1 MPRVIFKCPYRKS
14 GDAAHKAN
22 LVSYMATR
30 NGVQKISIRN
40 KNLPVTKKQEQFI
53 TQLITEFPDSK
64 NLFEY
69 EDYLENKTLENASEF
84 ITIAL
89 EHNLDM
95 VAKKENYVDYIANR
109 PRVEKLSVHGLFNG
123 GDESIVLSKV
133 AKEVSEHSGN
143 VWTPIIS
150 LRREDAVS
158 TGFDNAQ
165 RWKDYLSAYAPT
177 IAESMK
183 IPLED
188 FRWYA
193 AFHNESHHPHIH
205 MICYSQNPRHGF
217 LDKKGIAKIKS
228 GLVSGVFQQEMKEI
242 YALQTG
248 RRDALKA
255 ESKKAVEKLIAEVS
269 AGNIHSTKIET
280 LLMELAENLKCTKG
294 KRVYGYL
301 PPRIKLLVD
310 NITDELA
317 QEPAIANAYRLWQE
331 MRNEV
336 TASYKDTAEPMLPL
350 SQQKEFKSIKN
361 CIIHEADKLARGE
374 ISLTELDGADQ
385 TEPPDL
391 LQEEDITVD
400 IDEFIEPV
408 ENYETEATAAP
419 YVKWTDEYK
428 QAREFLFGTD
438 DIVPDFKQAFSLLQT
453 ESQNGNV
460 LAVFDLGRMYAAGL
474 GVEIDTEKA
483 QQYYAKALDGFE
495 LLEHRKPWKYLEYR
509 IGKMY
514 AGGLGTEH
522 KVNCSEGAREGG
534 LGRDYKVSA
543 EWFTKSANQKYKFA
557 EYSLGGQYLRGQG
570 MEHNYEKAFELY
582 LRSAKQ
588 GFPYADFEVAKM
600 FRDGVGTDKD
610 AEKSKLY
617 FEKAYMGFVGLEKQ
631 SHDDKLQ
638 YRLGWMLKNGIGT
651 AQDIPKA
658 KEYFQKSAKL
668 GNTFACYALA
678 IIILSEEAPAAE
690 EVKQAVKYLQT
701 SSDSGNPFAQ
711 YALAKL
717 CYEGKYI
724 GQDIAKAVELFT
736 LSAEQD
742 NEWAAYSLGKIYL
755 TEESCKDIRKA
766 VAWLTK
772 AVEKN
777 NQFAQYQLGKLYLAG
792 EQLPKNAE
800 KAVAY
805 FTASAEQGN
814 QYSQYILGKLYLM
827 GKTVPRDKETAVRW
841 FTLSAEQGNEYAQF
855 FLDNMDK
862 WKEPSVSFAVS
873 RLMHHMSR
881 IFENNQPPQKS
892 MTGLQIDSKR
902 MQKLREKKMAQG
914 HKQDDHEQQM
924 NY

>member
-1 MPRVIFKCPYRKS
+1 MPRVIFKCPYLKS
-14 GDAAHKAN
+14 GDAAHKEN

-40 KNLPVTKKQEQFI
+40 KNMPSTKKQEQFI
-53 TQLITEFPDSK
+53 TQLLQEFPDTK

-69 EDYLENKTLENASEF
+69 EDYLQNKTLENGAEF
-84 ITIAL
+84 ISIAL
-89 EHNLDM
+89 EHNLDV

-109 PRVEKLSVHGLFNG
+109 PRVEKLSAHGLFNG
-123 GDESIVLSKV
+123 GDAPIVLSKV
-133 AKEVSEHSGN
+133 AKEVAEHSGN

-150 LRREDAVS
+150 LRREDALS

-205 MICYSQNPRHGF
+205 MICYSENPRNGF

-228 GLVSGVFQQEMKEI
+228 GLVSGIFQQEMKEI
-242 YALQTG
+242 YALQTQQ
-248 RRDALKA
+248 RDALKA
-255 ESKKAVEKLIAEVS
+255 ESKKAVEKLIAEIS
-269 AGNIHSTKIET
+269 AGNIHSTKMET
-280 LLMELAENLKCTKG
+280 LLLELAENLKCTKG

-317 QEPAIANAYRLWQE
+317 QEPPIANAYRLWQE
-331 MRNEV
+331 MRNDV
-336 TASYKDTAEPMLPL
+336 MASYKDTAEPMLPL

-361 CIIHEADKLARGE
+361 HIIYEADKLARGE
-374 ISLTELDGADQ
+374 ISLTELDGIAQ
-385 TEPPDL
+385 AEPLDL
-391 LQEEDITVD
+391 LQ
-400 IDEFIEPV
+400 DENIYDDVGESSEPV
-408 ENYETEATAAP
+408 EDDESDATAAP

-438 DIVPDFKQAFSLLQT
+438 DVAPDFEQAFTLLQT

-460 LAVFDLGRMYAAGL
+460 LAVFDLGRMYADGL

-483 QQYYAKALDGFE
+483 QKYYAQALDGFE
-495 LLEHRKPWKYLEYR
+495 TLEHRKPWKYLEYR
-509 IGKMY
+509 IGKMHSQ
-514 AGGLGTEH
+514 GLGTEQ
-522 KVNCSEGAREGG
+522 
-534 LGRDYKVSA
+534 DYEVSA
-543 EWFTKSANQKYKFA
+543 EWFAKSASQKYKFA
-557 EYSLGGQYLRGQG
+557 EYSLGGQYMRGQG
-570 MEHNYEKAFELY
+570 VEQSNEKAFELY

-600 FRDGVGTDKD
+600 FRDGVGTEKD
-610 AEKSKLY
+610 SEQSKLY
-617 FEKAYMGFVGLEKQ
+617 FEKAYIGFVGLEKQ

-638 YRLGWMLKNGIGT
+638 YRLWWMLKNGIGT
-651 AQDIPKA
+651 EQDIPKA
-658 KEYFQKSAKL
+658 KEYSQKSAKL

-678 IIILSEEAPAAE
+678 KIILSEEAPAAE

-701 SSDSGNPFAQ
+701 ASDSGNPFAQ

-717 CYEGKYI
+717 YYEGKYI
-724 GQDIAKAVELFT
+724 GQDFAKAVKLFT

-755 TEESCKDIRKA
+755 TEESYKDIHKA
-766 VAWLTK
+766 LEWLTK
-772 AVEKN
+772 AAEKN
-777 NQFAQYQLGKLYLAG
+777 NQFTQYQLGKLYLAG
-792 EQLPKNAE
+792 EQLPKDTK
-800 KAVAY
+800 KAVEF

-827 GKTVPRDKETAVRW
+827 GKTVPRDKETAVKW
-841 FTLSAEQGNEYAQF
+841 FTLSAAQGNEYAQF

-892 MTGLQIDSKR
+892 MIGLQIDSKR
-902 MQKLREKKMAQG
+902 MKKLREKKMAQG
-914 HKQDDHEQQM
+914 HKRDDHEQKM

>member
-1 MPRVIFKCPYRKS
+1 MPRVIFKCPYLKS
-14 GDAAHKAN
+14 GDAAHKEN

-40 KNLPVTKKQEQFI
+40 KNMPATKKQEQFI
-53 TQLITEFPDSK
+53 TQLLQEFPDTK

-69 EDYLENKTLENASEF
+69 EDYLQNKTLENATEF
-84 ITIAL
+84 ISISL
-89 EHNLDM
+89 EHNLDV

-109 PRVEKLSVHGLFNG
+109 PRVEKLSAHGLFNG
-123 GDESIVLSKV
+123 SNEPIVLSKV
-133 AKEVSEHSGN
+133 AKEVAEHSGN

-165 RWKDYLSAYAPT
+165 RWKDYLSSYAPT
-177 IAESMK
+177 IAEGMK
-183 IPLED
+183 IPLEN

-193 AFHNESHHPHIH
+193 AFHNENHHPHIH

-228 GLVSGVFQQEMKEI
+228 GLVSGIFQQEMKEI
-242 YALQTG
+242 YALQTK

-255 ESKKAVEKLIAEVS
+255 ESKKAVEKLIAEISV
-269 AGNIHSTKIET
+269 GNIHSTKMEA

-317 QEPAIANAYRLWQE
+317 QEPAIADAYRLWQE

-336 TASYKDTAEPMLPL
+336 TASYKDTAEPTLPL

-361 CIIHEADKLARGE
+361 HIIYEADRLARGE
-374 ISLTELDGADQ
+374 ISLTELDGITQA
-385 TEPPDL
+385 EPLDL
-391 LQEEDITVD
+391 LQ
-400 IDEFIEPV
+400 DENIYDDVGESSEPV
-408 ENYETEATAAP
+408 EDDESDATAAP

-438 DIVPDFKQAFSLLQT
+438 DIAPDFEQAFTLLRA

-460 LAVFDLGRMYAAGL
+460 LAVFDLGRMYADGL
-474 GVEIDTEKA
+474 GVEIDTGKA
-483 QQYYAKALDGFE
+483 QAYYAQALKGFE
-495 LLEHRKPWKYLEYR
+495 ILEHRKPWKYLEYR
-509 IGKMY
+509 IGKMHSQ
-514 AGGLGTEH
+514 GLGTEQ
-522 KVNCSEGAREGG
+522 
-534 LGRDYKVSA
+534 DYEVSA
-543 EWFTKSANQKYKFA
+543 DWFTKSANQKYKFA

-570 MEHNYEKAFELY
+570 VEQSNEKAFELY

-600 FRDGVGTDKD
+600 FRDGVGTEKD
-610 AEKSKLY
+610 AEQSTLH
-617 FEKAYMGFVGLEKQ
+617 FEKAYIGFIGLEKQ

-651 AQDIPKA
+651 EQDIPKA

-678 IIILSEEAPAAE
+678 KIILSEEAPAAE

-701 SSDSGNPFAQ
+701 ASDSGNPFAQ

-717 CYEGKYI
+717 YYEGKYV
-724 GQDIAKAVELFT
+724 GQDISKAVELFT

-755 TEESCKDIRKA
+755 TEESYKDIRKA

-772 AVEKN
+772 AAEKN
-777 NQFAQYQLGKLYLAG
+777 NEFAQYQLGKLYLAG
-792 EQLPKNAE
+792 EQLPKDAE
-800 KAVAY
+800 KAVTY

-814 QYSQYILGKLYLM
+814 QFSQYILGKLYLM
-827 GKTVPRDKETAVRW
+827 GNAVPRDKETAVKW
-841 FTLSAEQGNEYAQF
+841 FALSAAQGNEYAQF

-902 MQKLREKKMAQG
+902 MKKLREKKMAQG
-914 HKQDDHEQQM
+914 HKRDDHEQQM